1 LTSIVFF
8 SHPNPNPTYLPTH
21 EFLSPNNEQVRT
33 QGGMQGMHPPHQTKR
48 GVGMTL
54 DFIET
59 HRRKYFCTA
68 QYLIAKDSII
78 FITFITSCKTSSIK
92 VRLC

>member
-1 LTSIVFF
+1 
-8 SHPNPNPTYLPTH
+8 
-21 EFLSPNNEQVRT
+21 
-33 QGGMQGMHPPHQTKR
+33 
-48 GVGMTL
+48 MTL